1 MEVPALPPGPSPAS
15 THPVTRLPNGSY
27 LVQATY
33 AATFSTWLGDLV
45 DAPLKACA
53 GTKVLDSVTKHCQ
66 SPPITVEPPVG
77 IGKRPGAK
85 RQARRPNDRK
95 QLTQAGREALA
106 RQTNPHKKGVLWSG
120 SVVWRLEYRCVGTTL
135 CDEAPLHL
143 RGSDRDGCACAVRVV
158 YTATIEQVSRGL
170 VEICVTGVNG
180 ASDAPPGGSLHSQ
193 HSPWDPAKLASGH
206 AAELPSKQTAAKRAA
221 DALLK
226 TQAQVIKQQ
235 RTMSAAQRSSGDA
248 SDGSPSGGTSRGADA
263 AETGAAAVETS
274 SAAELQARAVGQQAA
289 LRHAKINAKPRFSR
303 QCEPPHQL
311 SAVANVRECAR
322 VSTHLGRSTSRACRC
337 SAGR

>member
-15 THPVTRLPNGSY
+15 AHPVTRLPNGSY

-106 RQTNPHKKGVLWSG
+106 RQTNPNKKGVLWSG
-120 SVVWRLEYRCVGTTL
+120 SVVWRLEYRCVGTAL

-143 RGSDRDGCACAVRVV
+143 RGSARDGCACVCA
-158 YTATIEQVSRGL
+158 
-170 VEICVTGVNG
+170 
-180 ASDAPPGGSLHSQ
+180 
-193 HSPWDPAKLASGH
+193 AKL
-206 AAELPSKQTAAKRAA
+206 
-221 DALLK
+221 
-226 TQAQVIKQQ
+226 
-235 RTMSAAQRSSGDA
+235 
-248 SDGSPSGGTSRGADA
+248 
-263 AETGAAAVETS
+263 
-274 SAAELQARAVGQQAA
+274 
-289 LRHAKINAKPRFSR
+289 
-303 QCEPPHQL
+303 
-311 SAVANVRECAR
+311 
-322 VSTHLGRSTSRACRC
+322 
-337 SAGR
+337 